1 MTLDEPP
8 DDSTA
13 LARRVRLVVLLEAA
27 RSAGL
32 TPIDVLRLHT
42 LAYLS
47 NVLSQVWN
55 MPPNDG
61 KILKRRGG
69 PFYPALQADLDR
81 LVGMGVALLDG
92 VGHRQDEDGRWRLEG
107 KYRLNLSLAAPIL
120 DAIGRFDV
128 EARTLRYVK
137 EIAFALAGL
146 DDAEIDCA
154 VSQDATYADSAI
166 SPGNV
171 VDFGEWQRW
180 QEKNYSANASLCL
193 AELLPSG
200 RRASTGEQLH
210 LYVRHLHRRMH
221 GGRG

>member
-107 KYRLNLSLAAPIL
+107 
-120 DAIGRFDV
+120 
-128 EARTLRYVK
+128 TL
-137 EIAFALAGL
+137 
-146 DDAEIDCA
+146 
-154 VSQDATYADSAI
+154 I
-166 SPGNV
+166 SV
-171 VDFGEWQRW
+171 
-180 QEKNYSANASLCL
+180 
-193 AELLPSG
+193 
-200 RRASTGEQLH
+200 
-210 LYVRHLHRRMH
+210 
-221 GGRG
+221 

>member
-1 MTLDEPP
+1 MTQDKSS
-8 DDSTA
+8 DDAAT
-13 LARRVRLVVLLEAA
+13 LARQVRLIVLLEAA

-32 TPIDVLRLHT
+32 TPIDVVRLHT

-47 NVLSQVWN
+47 NVLSQVWD
-55 MPPNDG
+55 MPPMDG

-69 PFYPALQADLDR
+69 PFYPAMQADLDR
-81 LVGMGVALLDG
+81 LVGMGLVLLG
-92 VGHRQDEDGRWRLEG
+92 RVGHRQDEDGRWRLEG
-107 KYRLNLSLAAPIL
+107 EYRLNSSLAAPVL
-120 DAIGRFDV
+120 DAIRRSEA

-146 DDAEIDCA
+146 DEAEIDRA
-154 VSQDATYADSAI
+154 VSEDATYADPAI

-180 QEKNYSANASLCL
+180 QEKNYSANASLRL
-193 AELLPSG
+193 GDLLPSG